1 MIDYYQKVIYEIHM
15 SHRSLTKIQ
24 YSCVQTLSVAYLCPK
39 FNKMKRIN
47 IAIDGFS
54 GCGKSSTAKEVAKQL
69 AYKFIDTGA
78 MYRAVTL
85 YMLQNKID
93 ITKAVE
99 VNKAL
104 SSIKIDF
111 RHNQASGKSETFLNS
126 KNVEEEIRK
135 MYVSEFVSPVAA
147 IKEVR
152 IAMVTQQQEMGKDRG
167 VVMDGRDIASVV
179 FPDAELKIFMKAT
192 DEARAFRRQAELKEK
207 GQIASTEE
215 IVKNFRERDLQDST
229 REESPLIQVP
239 EAVVIDTSNMAFQD
253 QVSEVLNLAQEKI
266 DG

>member
-1 MIDYYQKVIYEIHM
+1 
-15 SHRSLTKIQ
+15 
-24 YSCVQTLSVAYLCPK
+24 
-39 FNKMKRIN
+39 MKKIN

-54 GCGKSSTAKEVAKQL
+54 GCGKSSTAKEVAKRL

-85 YMLQNKID
+85 HMLQQKVD
-93 ITKAVE
+93 ITESSE
-99 VNKAL
+99 VAKAL

-111 RHNQASGKSETFLNS
+111 RHNASTGKSETFLNNI
-126 KNVEEEIRK
+126 NVEEEIRK

-147 IKEVR
+147 IKQVR
-152 IAMVTQQQEMGKDRG
+152 TAMVAQQQEMGKERG

-179 FPDAELKIFMKAT
+179 FPDAELKIFMKAS
-192 DEARAFRRQAELKEK
+192 DKARAFRRQAELQEK
-207 GQIASTEE
+207 GQSVSEEE

-239 EAVVIDTSNMAFQD
+239 EAIVIDTSDMAFED
-253 QVSEVLNLAQEKI
+253 QVNEVLSLAKEKI
-266 DG
+266 HG